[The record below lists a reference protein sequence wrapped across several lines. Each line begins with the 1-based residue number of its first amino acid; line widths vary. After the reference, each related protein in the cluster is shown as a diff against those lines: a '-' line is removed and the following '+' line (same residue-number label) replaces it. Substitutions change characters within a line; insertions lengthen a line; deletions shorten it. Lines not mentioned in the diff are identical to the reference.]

1 MAESYRG
8 EGEWLGDAAAVQV
21 GEYVNLIHILMY
33 LTDVVDLANN
43 QITTIKIMFMA
54 TVEVYGDGLHSAHA
68 PIYFTVEAEDGSATK
83 FAPVESIPIR
93 PSIPHLNA
101 FELVKENIIKGDVE
115 VSQRPTEN
123 EDRAAELLMRGG
135 LVVVPAL
142 WVSATPPHPRCVVLI
157 FSSRFVQWRHLI
169 CFSLTHQ
176 NFGHRTVSGIHY
188 HETYAPTIRHDTFR
202 VFLFIAAHLSNIVM
216 QADAVS
222 AYLAALQDTEVS
234 SSPSTC
240 PLWSMRKRP
249 RLGASPQQHPSR
261 VQHAAVSARSLLL
274 HRQCG
279 LPDRPYR

>member
-157 FSSRFVQWRHLI
+157 FSSRFVQWRVLQT
-169 CFSLTHQ
+169 SYL
-176 NFGHRTVSGIHY
+176 
-188 HETYAPTIRHDTFR
+188 
-202 VFLFIAAHLSNIVM
+202 FLS
-216 QADAVS
+216 D
-222 AYLAALQDTEVS
+222 
-234 SSPSTC
+234 PS
-240 PLWSMRKRP
+240 KF
-249 RLGASPQQHPSR
+249 
-261 VQHAAVSARSLLL
+261 
-274 HRQCG
+274 
-279 LPDRPYR
+279 